1 MEHVPILVIQIHV
14 LTLNTQI
21 ASKQHLEDQT
31 ESNMASF
38 AIVLI
43 QAVAQEWIAIRST
56 AKNITIKQILASVSP
71 LKQPVQKIVT
81 VAVRTKTVMTAYA
94 KNRATIIRVQTQNIP
109 HAVTFGMAG
118 IITTDMFANARLLR
132 VAIC

>member
-1 MEHVPILVIQIHV
+1 M
-14 LTLNTQI
+14 
-21 ASKQHLEDQT
+21 
-31 ESNMASF
+31 
-38 AIVLI
+38 
-43 QAVAQEWIAIRST
+43 AQEWIAIRST